1 MTWSEQKAVAGVV
14 LVGVLFLQVSAW
26 DERDLAQLREEGG
39 APRRAACA
47 TWSRHSNYREA
58 LKSDFHCRAP
68 VVGERLVMQVANA
81 KDAGRGFRCEYFAH
95 RKGEGD
101 MKTTTWSRSPELVV
115 STREVGGA
123 K

>member
-14 LVGVLFLQVSAW
+14 LVGILFLQASAW
-26 DERDLAQLREEGG
+26 DERDLAQLREEAAG
-39 APRRAACA
+39 AQESGVRYLVE
-47 TWSRHSNYREA
+47 HSNYREA
-58 LKSDFHCRAP
+58 LKSDYHCRPP

-81 KDAGRGFRCEYFAH
+81 KEAGRGFRCEYFAH
-95 RKGEGD
+95 RKGAGD